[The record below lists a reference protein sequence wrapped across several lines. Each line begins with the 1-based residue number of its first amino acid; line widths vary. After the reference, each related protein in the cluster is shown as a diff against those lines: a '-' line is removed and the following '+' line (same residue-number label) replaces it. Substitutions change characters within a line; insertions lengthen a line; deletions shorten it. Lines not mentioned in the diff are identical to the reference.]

1 MCNSVHSA
9 LPEGLIRVDLFLMR
23 SCDNCELGLIMD
35 IIAASWIGFYPIKPS
50 LNKDD
55 DGGDDFV
62 DNIGGDDCLRCGN
75 H

>member
-1 MCNSVHSA
+1 
-9 LPEGLIRVDLFLMR
+9 
-23 SCDNCELGLIMD
+23 MD
-35 IIAASWIGFYPIKPS
+35 IIAASWIGFYPIKPI

>member
-1 MCNSVHSA
+1 
-9 LPEGLIRVDLFLMR
+9 MR

-55 DGGDDFV
+55 DGGDDFE
-62 DNIGGDDCLRCGN
+62 NNGGGDDCLRGRPYIT
-75 H
+75 

>member
-1 MCNSVHSA
+1 
-9 LPEGLIRVDLFLMR
+9 MR

>member
-1 MCNSVHSA
+1 
-9 LPEGLIRVDLFLMR
+9 MR

-62 DNIGGDDCLRCGN
+62 DNGGGDDCN
-75 H
+75 HVSISCSSPPYKC

>member
-1 MCNSVHSA
+1 
-9 LPEGLIRVDLFLMR
+9 MR

-62 DNIGGDDCLRCGN
+62 DNGSGDDCLSCGN
-75 H
+75 HVMSCASLIFHHQPMVNWFG